1 MDTDFNTTQKLIV
14 FVVAGAILL
23 LTSLTFVSLVFFVAL
38 CYIAYQWDLAQK
50 KVDAYVADEDA
61 LAALKK
67 DYAKYQE
74 AHKNLLKE
82 VYELNKIVELDY
94 MGVSSLRFNF
104 GDSDSYKEKIQEVR
118 SKQKEMISK
127 SLAFFRPDQPML
139 SDKPLESKKLVKR
152 AIQLTSRVF
161 NLECNSAI
169 KDVEWNNLARMEQRI
184 NKSFETI
191 NNLNSS
197 IKISIST
204 DYLNLKLDELRLAY
218 EMKEKKNEEKE
229 AQNEIRRQQREEQKA
244 NQEYAAALAEEAK
257 LEELLASIQAKSN
270 NSVGSEHDDLQKEIA
285 RLGEELKS
293 IQKKNDRV
301 KAMAEQTKLG
311 YVYIISNI
319 GSFGENVYKIGMTR
333 RLDPMDRIKELGSAS
348 VPFYFDVH
356 AMIFSE
362 DAPALEAKIQNIFNS
377 KRVNLI
383 NNRKEFFRVPL
394 EEIKERVLEFE
405 PNVEFTKDVEARE
418 YKEGLALSMLAS

>member
-74 AHKNLLKE
+74 AHKNLLNE

-94 MGVSSLRFNF
+94 MGLSSLRFNF
-104 GDSDSYKEKIQEVR
+104 GDSDSYKEKIQEAR

-127 SLAFFRPDQPML
+127 GLAFFRPDQPML

-204 DYLNLKLDELRLAY
+204 DYLNLKLDELHLAY